1 MPYVGAAAAVVGT
14 TYGIVAGERGE
25 NQQTMARRRQQEAQ
39 KEALRI
45 QMAERTR
52 SVQADQK
59 ANRPSPASTVGG
71 SLGEMLAAS
80 GNQPGPIDDRLK
92 LSRPTK
98 LGGG

>member
-1 MPYVGAAAAVVGT
+1 MYTSLALAAASLGYAA
-14 TYGIVAGERGE
+14 YSGERASG
-25 NQQTMARRRQQEAQ
+25 QQKMARRKQQDAQ
-39 KEALRI
+39 TEALRV